1 MATEQGLFRAKAL
14 QAQQQRLEGQVSI
27 VQPVSSSVLCFCL
40 VLIVSSLLLFLH
52 QANFSRKETVQGY
65 LKPSAGVVRIQSQR
79 TAVLKQLYVQDG
91 VRVEA
96 GQKLAL
102 LSSDEFL
109 AAGHS
114 LTAHL
119 QSSLALQLV
128 LNSQKQ
134 QELIQSFAQQ
144 GQQLRVQINNV
155 KQQLSDNQRQQ
166 KLLSERI
173 ELQAERLVAQQEL
186 ALKGHLPRQ
195 QLEQQQD
202 QHLMLQQ
209 QLAEVQTLAQSI
221 LQQQIQWEHQWQT
234 LPVELQRQLQQLKA
248 ERLQFEQQKTELL
261 ARGEVLLT
269 APVAGRVTNLVVSEG
284 QQLQGTQVLMQLL
297 PESGFLYAQLLVPTR
312 AFGFI
317 QPGQQT
323 WLRFDAFPYQRFGL
337 YRGEVSQLS
346 KAVLMAQDPDSPVQ
360 IHEPVY
366 QVQVRL
372 NQQFIEAYGEQMPL
386 QAGMLLSADII
397 LEQRSVL
404 SWLLEPLVSLKGRFQ
419 I

>member
-1 MATEQGLFRAKAL
+1 MTTEQSLFRPKAL
-14 QAQQQRLEGQVSI
+14 LAQQQRLEGQVSI
-27 VQPVSSSVLCFCL
+27 VQPVSTSLLCICL
-40 VLIVSSLLLFLH
+40 VGIVVSLLLFLN
-52 QANFSRKETVQGY
+52 QASFSRKETVSGY
-65 LKPSAGVVRIQSQR
+65 LKPSSGVVRVQSQR
-79 TAVLKQLYVQDG
+79 SAVLKQLYIHDGSEVQ
-91 VRVEA
+91 A

-102 LSSDEFL
+102 LSSDEYL
-109 AAGHS
+109 TAGHS

-119 QSSLALQLV
+119 QNSLSLQLA

-134 QELIQSFAQQ
+134 HELIQSYAQQ
-144 GQQLRVQINNV
+144 YQQLSAQISNV
-155 KQQLSDNQRQQ
+155 KQQLAENKRQQ
-166 KLLSERI
+166 QLLSRRI
-173 ELQAERLVAQQEL
+173 DLQAQRLLSQQQL
-186 ALKGHLPRQ
+186 VLKGHVAKL

-221 LQQQIQWEHQWQT
+221 LQQQIQWENQLQT
-234 LPVELQRQLQQLKA
+234 LPVDQQRQIQHLEA

-261 ARGEVLLT
+261 ARGEVVLI
-269 APVAGRVTNLVVSEG
+269 APVAGRVTNLLVSEG
-284 QQLQGTQVLMQLL
+284 QQVQGAQVLMQLL
-297 PESGFLYAQLLVPTR
+297 PQSGFLYAQLLVPTR

-317 QPGQQT
+317 QPGQIT

-337 YRGEVSQLS
+337 SQGEVHQLS

-360 IHEPVY
+360 IKEPVY

-386 QAGMLLSADII
+386 QAGMLLSADIV

>member
-1 MATEQGLFRAKAL
+1 MTTEQSLFRSKAL

-40 VLIVSSLLLFLH
+40 VFILFSLLLLLH
-52 QANFSRKETVQGY
+52 QASFSRKETVVGY
-65 LKPSAGVVRIQSQR
+65 LKPSSGVVRIQSQR
-79 TAVLKQLYVQDG
+79 SAVLKQLYIQDG
-91 VRVEA
+91 TLVQA

-102 LSSDEFL
+102 LSTDEYL
-109 AAGHS
+109 AAGES
-114 LTAHL
+114 LTEHL
-119 QSSLALQLV
+119 QSSLALQLA
-128 LNSQKQ
+128 LNAQKRL
-134 QELIQSFAQQ
+134 ELIQSFDQQ
-144 GQQLRVQINNV
+144 RQQLAAQISNV
-155 KQQLSDNQRQQ
+155 KQQLAENQRQQ
-166 KLLSERI
+166 QLLSQRI
-173 ELQAERLVAQQEL
+173 DLQTQRLLSQQDL
-186 ALKGHLPRQ
+186 ALKGHLPKL

-221 LQQQIQWEHQWQT
+221 LQQQIQWENQLQA
-234 LPVELQRQLQQLKA
+234 LPVDQQRQLQQLQA
-248 ERLQFEQQKTELL
+248 ERLSLEQQTTELL
-261 ARGEVLLT
+261 ARKEVVLT
-269 APVAGRVTNLVVSEG
+269 APVAGRVTNLVVSAG
-284 QQLQGTQVLMQLL
+284 QYLQGSQVLMQVL

-317 QPGQQT
+317 QPGQTT

-337 YRGEVSQLS
+337 YQGEISQLS

-360 IHEPVY
+360 IQEPVY

-386 QAGMLLSADII
+386 QAGMLLSADIV

-404 SWLLEPLVSLKGRFQ
+404 SWLLEPLFSLKGRFQ

>member
-1 MATEQGLFRAKAL
+1 MTTEQSLFRPKAL

-40 VLIVSSLLLFLH
+40 VFILFSLLLLLH
-52 QANFSRKETVQGY
+52 QASFSRKETVLGY
-65 LKPSAGVVRIQSQR
+65 LKPSSGVVRIHSQR
-79 TAVLKQLYVQDG
+79 PAVLKQLYIQDG
-91 VRVEA
+91 TLVQA

-102 LSSDEFL
+102 LSSDEYL
-109 AAGHS
+109 AAGES
-114 LTAHL
+114 LTDHL
-119 QSSLALQLV
+119 QNSLALQLA
-128 LNSQKQ
+128 LNTQKQ
-134 QELIQSFAQQ
+134 HELLQSFAQQ
-144 GQQLRVQINNV
+144 REQLSAQITNV
-155 KQQLSDNQRQQ
+155 KRQLAENQRQQ
-166 KLLSERI
+166 QLLSQRI
-173 ELQAERLVAQQEL
+173 DIQNQRLLSQQEL
-186 ALKGHLPRQ
+186 ALKGHLPKL

-202 QHLMLQQ
+202 QHLMLLQ

-221 LQQQIQWEHQWQT
+221 LQQQIQWENQLQA
-234 LPVELQRQLQQLKA
+234 LPLEQQRQLQQLQA
-248 ERLQFEQQKTELL
+248 ERFSFEQQKTELL
-261 ARGEVLLT
+261 ARKEIVLT
-269 APVAGRVTNLVVSEG
+269 APVAGRVTNLVVSAG
-284 QQLQGTQVLMQLL
+284 QHLQGSQVLMQLL

-317 QPGQQT
+317 QPGQTT

-337 YRGEVSQLS
+337 YQGEISQLS

-360 IHEPVY
+360 IQEPVY

-386 QAGMLLSADII
+386 QAGMLLSADIV

-404 SWLLEPLVSLKGRFQ
+404 SWLLEPLVSLRGRFQ